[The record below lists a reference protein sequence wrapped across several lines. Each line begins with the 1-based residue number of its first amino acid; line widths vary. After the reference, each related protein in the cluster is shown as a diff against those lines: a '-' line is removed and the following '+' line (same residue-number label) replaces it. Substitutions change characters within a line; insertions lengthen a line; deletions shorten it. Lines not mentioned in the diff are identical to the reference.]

1 VTTAIRLSGVHVT
14 IDGAHILKG
23 VDLQVARGE
32 WVNVIGPNGAGK
44 TTLLRAIAGA
54 IPATGSIEIDGAPAP
69 TRSALGRTV
78 AIVPQ
83 SPTIPPGVTV
93 TDYVLLGRTPHR
105 GPFAGDSPR
114 DLQIAADALTRL
126 DLAGFAARAVASLSG
141 GERQRVVLAR
151 ALVQQADLLLLDEP
165 TTALDLG
172 HQQDVLELVD
182 GLRRDVGLTVVTT
195 LHDLTLA
202 GRYGERIVL
211 LDRGE
216 VVASGAPNDVLTE
229 AMISKH
235 FGATVRILDDG
246 EGPVILPKVRRSSER
261 LRQSRE

>member
-1 VTTAIRLSGVHVT
+1 VSALSLSNVHVT

-23 VDLQVARGE
+23 VDLQVERGE

-44 TTLLRAIAGA
+44 TTLLRAISGA
-54 IPATGSIEIDGAPAP
+54 VPADGSIDIDDGAAP
-69 TRSALGRTV
+69 TRGTLGRKV

-105 GPFAGDSPR
+105 GPFAGDSPH
-114 DLQIAADALTRL
+114 DLDIASDALRRL
-126 DLAGFAARAVASLSG
+126 DLVGFATRTVASLSG

-151 ALVQQADLLLLDEP
+151 ALVQEADLLLLDEP

-182 GLRRDVGLTVVTT
+182 GLRRNAGLTIVAT

-211 LDRGE
+211 LDGGE
-216 VVASGAPNDVLTE
+216 VVANGVPSDVLTE
-229 AMISKH
+229 ATISEH
-235 FGATVRILDDG
+235 FGATVRVLDDG
-246 EGPVILPKVRRSSER
+246 EGPVILPTVRR
-261 LRQSRE
+261 